1 MAEEAMSRGPMGAGL
16 FVFAGLIQPSAADGR
31 SSARERCGP
40 APVLHQ
46 SPLTAEGE
54 PMTSSALRSSSA
66 EGEETAARGSDYA
79 ALCRQVRQAGMLN
92 RRPAYYSVKIVAT
105 LGLFALAGV
114 AFALLGDS
122 WFQLFV
128 AAFLGIVFTQLAFV
142 GHDAGHRQ
150 IAGSRRVNDALGLL
164 HGNLLVGLSYGWWVS
179 KHNRHHANPNLEGHD
194 PDIASGVIAFTPAH
208 ALARRAWPAR
218 AFARRQAYL
227 FFPLLL
233 LEGINLHVASV
244 RALLAGRTNKSRST
258 LVETLLLGVHL
269 IGYVTVLLVV
279 LSPLKALV
287 FLLVHQ
293 CVFGL
298 YMGCTFAPNHKGMP
312 ILREGDKLDYLRR
325 QVLTSR
331 NIRGGRITDF
341 VLGGLNY
348 QVEHHLFPSM
358 PRPSLRRAQS
368 IVRAHCGR
376 HGLTYHESSVLGSYG
391 QVLRHLHAVGA
402 PLRTSADA
410 GLRGPHG

>member
-1 MAEEAMSRGPMGAGL
+1 M
-16 FVFAGLIQPSAADGR
+16 
-31 SSARERCGP
+31 
-40 APVLHQ
+40 
-46 SPLTAEGE
+46 
-54 PMTSSALRSSSA
+54 SSSLRQADA

-79 ALCRQVRQAGMLN
+79 ALCRQIRSAGLLE
-92 RRPAYYSVKIVAT
+92 RRPGYYAVKIVAN
-105 LGLFALAGV
+105 LGLLALGGV
-114 AFALLGDS
+114 AFVLLGSS
-122 WFQLFV
+122 WYQLFV
-128 AAFLGIVFTQLAFV
+128 AAFLGIVFTQIAFV

-164 HGNLLVGLSYGWWVS
+164 HGNLLVGLSYGWWVA
-179 KHNRHHANPNLEGHD
+179 KHNRHHANPNHEDHD
-194 PDIASGVIAFTPAH
+194 PDIANGVIAFTPGH
-208 ALARRAWPAR
+208 ALARRGR
-218 AFARRQAYL
+218 MSRTLARRQAYF

-233 LEGINLHVASV
+233 LEGVNLHVASV
-244 RALLAGRTNKSRST
+244 RALLAGRTSKARST
-258 LVETLLLGVHL
+258 PVETLLLGAHL
-269 IGYVTVLLVV
+269 VGYVTVLLIV
-279 LSPLKALV
+279 LSPLQALV
-287 FLLVHQ
+287 FFVVHQ

-358 PRPSLRRAQS
+358 PRPSLRRAQA

-376 HGLTYHESSVLGSYG
+376 HGLTYYESTILRSYG
-391 QVLRHLHAVGA
+391 QVLHHLHTVGA
-402 PLRTSADA
+402 PLRPAADA
-410 GLRGPHG
+410 G